1 MPQALTQ
8 AGPEPEREPREP
20 PKIVRRLQE
29 RRETHK
35 DRHKII
41 RVAFAVVGLV
51 LLLGGLAMLVLPGPA
66 FVVIPIGLAI
76 LSLEFAWAGSLLDK
90 SLEKADDAKRKATEA
105 SRTQKLL
112 TAAATACA
120 IAAAIVAVVLWDLPG
135 PL

>member
-1 MPQALTQ
+1 MTEI
-8 AGPEPEREPREP
+8 GPDPNRPPREP
-20 PKIVRRLQE
+20 PKLVRKLQE

-35 DRHKII
+35 DRHKVV
-41 RVAFAVVGLV
+41 RVVFVVVGLV
-51 LLLGGLAMLVLPGPA
+51 LVLGGLAMLVLPGPA

-90 SLEKADDAKRKATEA
+90 SLEKADDAKRRAGEA

-112 TAAATACA
+112 TLAATVCA
-120 IAAAIVAVVLWDLPG
+120 LAAAAIVVAVYDLPG